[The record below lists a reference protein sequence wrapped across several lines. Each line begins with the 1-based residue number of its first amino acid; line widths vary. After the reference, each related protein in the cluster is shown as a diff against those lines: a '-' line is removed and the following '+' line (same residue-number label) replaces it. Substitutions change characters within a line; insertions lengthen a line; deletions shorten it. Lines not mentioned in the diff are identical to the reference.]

1 MTAFLKNSGRQIVLF
16 IKKVKSNWLIIIDER
31 CYCQSVLK
39 FLRKISFNSLFKYLD
54 TNNKES
60 GFRPCDSYVHQSL
73 WIIHDN
79 YKAFDASPLLASL
92 EVTGVFLVL
101 SKAFNR
107 VWREVLMYK
116 LKYLGR
122 SGKLYTSVPCKIK
135 GGGERV
141 HDKRTA

>member
-16 IKKVKSNWLIIIDER
+16 IKKVKSNWLIIIDKG

-39 FLRKISFNSLFKYLD
+39 FLRKISFDSLFKYLD

-60 GFRPCDSYVHQSL
+60 GFRPCDSYMHQSL

-79 YKAFDASPLLASL
+79 YKAFDASPLSASL
-92 EVTGVFLVL
+92 EVTRVFLVL
-101 SKAFNR
+101 SKAFHR
-107 VWREVLMYK
+107 VWHEVQ

-122 SGKLYTSVPCKIK
+122 YGKLYWLI
-135 GGGERV
+135 
-141 HDKRTA
+141 